1 MIPLPA
7 YRGAEVGVMGLG
19 RSGRAAAAALAA
31 AGAHLHVWDDRAEL
45 RRDFG
50 EVQGFDPSGLDRLVW
65 SPGIPHLHPRP
76 HPLAVRAGAARLQP
90 VADIALLVEAMP
102 GCRFVGITGTNG
114 KSTVTAL
121 IGHALDRLGLPH
133 AVGGNF
139 GPAALGLP
147 ALGPGGVYVLEL
159 SSYQLALL
167 PCPALD
173 VAVLLNIAAD
183 HLDRHGGMHRYA
195 ADKARIFDN
204 RAAAVIGEGDP
215 WCRRLARRLRA
226 EGRAVA
232 AIGDDGPSLPCLPGL
247 HNRRNAAAA
256 LAVLDALGIDRPDAL
271 EALAGFRGL
280 PHRMEMVGRARRGP
294 LCQRQQGDQPGVG
307 GLCAGQ
313 FRARA
318 LDRGRTGE
326 DGRSGRTPALVR
338 PCRPGLSDRRLAGS
352 VSRRRS
358 PGHAAC
364 ECLGDLDAAL
374 AAAHSRRPARRN
386 RAAGARRR
394 VVRPVGTVSKRAAT
408 PSARACAGSR
418 EARHEPP
425 APHRPKLDRPMGLDD
440 GPGDSRR
447 NCCADRLRDH
457 PDCNRRG
464 RPLPS

>member
-50 EVQGFDPSGLDRLVW
+50 EKQAFDPSGLDRLVW

-76 HPLAVRAGAARLQP
+76 HPLAVRAGAARLKP
-90 VADIALLVEAMP
+90 VADIALLIEAMS

-121 IGHALDRLGLPH
+121 VGHALDRLGLPH

-226 EGRAVA
+226 QGRAVA

-256 LAVLDALGIDRPDAL
+256 LAVLGALGIDRRDAL
-271 EALAGFRGL
+271 EAMAGFRGL
-280 PHRMEMVGRARRGP
+280 PHRMEIVG
-294 LCQRQQGDQPGVG
+294 
-307 GLCAGQ
+307 
-313 FRARA
+313 
-318 LDRGRTGE
+318 E
-326 DGRSGRTPALVR
+326 
-338 PCRPGLSDRRLAGS
+338 LAGVRYVNDS
-352 VSRRRS
+352 KATNPESAACALASFERVRWIAGGQAKTDGLDALRPWFGRVAQAYLIGASQA
-358 PGHAAC
+358 PFAQALAGHAAC

-374 AAAHSRRPARRN
+374 AAAHRDARPGEVVLLAP
-386 RAAGARRR
+386 AAA
-394 VVRPVGTVSKRAAT
+394 SFDQWD
-408 PSARACAGSR
+408 SF
-418 EARHEPP
+418 EAR
-425 APHRPKLDRPMGLDD
+425 
-440 GPGDSRR
+440 GDAFREGVRR
-447 NCCADRLRDH
+447 LA
-457 PDCNRRG
+457 G
-464 RPLPS
+464 GAA